1 MTYFSIH
8 NHTDA
13 SNIRL
18 KDSINTPKLLIDTAI
33 NKGLKGI
40 CLTDHESLSNH
51 YSFWNYY
58 NQLKN
63 KNFKIGLGNEI
74 YLVDKEKEKKAKEN
88 KEKIHYYH
96 FILLAKDM
104 QGIYALRELSSL
116 AWKNSYYYRGME
128 RVPTY
133 KKNLKN
139 IMNKYKGHVVGSSAC
154 VGGELP
160 QLLLKYNQQKD
171 NETWNEINDFV
182 KFCVEVFGKDDFY
195 FELQPSHY
203 EEQKIVNDMLL
214 TLSKHYGIKAIVTT
228 DAHYPTLEDKETH
241 KAFLQSQQGEREVDM
256 FYDTTYVMSEEEL
269 LGFFD
274 ENTLN
279 VLMENTL
286 EIMEKIE
293 EYQLNNTTIIP
304 KAILPEWE
312 WLPENYLSKVVGYEN
327 IIKMINSQYEMDHYY
342 IKQVLDGIDS
352 HPDTDWTDDVLSRVD
367 LECSELIGLTEQLE
381 QPMSSYFVL
390 MRDLIDI
397 MWTVSLVGT
406 ARGSASCW
414 LTNYLI
420 GITQVNALKFKL
432 PHQRFLTK
440 ERVGSFPKR

>member
-1 MTYFSIH
+1 MTYFSTH

-18 KDSINTPKLLIDTAI
+18 KDCINTPELLIDTAI

-51 YSFWNYY
+51 YSF
-58 NQLKN
+58 LKHYQTLN
-63 KNFKIGLGNEI
+63 NNDFKVGLGNEI
-74 YLVDKEKEKKAKEN
+74 YLIDKEIEEEAKEN
-88 KEKIHYYH
+88 KDKIRFYH

-104 QGIYALRELSSL
+104 EGVYALRELSSL

-133 KKNLKN
+133 KHNLIE
-139 IMNKYKGHVVGSSAC
+139 IMKKYKGHIIASTAC

-160 QLLLKYNQQKD
+160 QLLLKYN
-171 NETWNEINDFV
+171 NEKTESNWLEIDKFV

-228 DAHYPTLEDKETH
+228 DAHYPTKEDKEAHRT
-241 KAFLQSQQGEREVDM
+241 FLESQDGERETSY
-256 FYDTTYVMSEEEL
+256 FYDTTYVMSYDEL
-269 LGFFD
+269 LEFFD
-274 ENTLN
+274 ETTLKELTN
-279 VLMENTL
+279 NTL
-286 EIMEKIE
+286 EIMDKVE
-293 EYQLNNTTIIP
+293 EYNLENRTIIP

-312 WLPENYLSKVVGYEN
+312 WKPENYLSKVNDYEN
-327 IIKMINSQYEMDHYY
+327 IVKMINSQYEVDHYY
-342 IKQVLDGIDS
+342 IKEVLDGIDS
-352 HPDTDWTDDVLSRVD
+352 HPDTDWTDDVLSRID

-397 MWTVSLVGT
+397 MWTVSLVGP